1 MFSDK
6 TYNNI
11 MAEMMEY
18 MPDGVDT
25 QEGSLLYNACTKM
38 ALKLEEQYMEMQYL
52 YENMIPSTMDEE
64 HLIAYAKERGIALKE
79 PTFAI
84 LQAEFQQ
91 EIPLFSRFSHN
102 DLNYQVIENIKGFTY
117 KIECETAGKIGNTY
131 FGQLAPI
138 TFIEDWKGGELI
150 KVLIPGEE
158 AQTIDELR
166 EEVLKSF
173 DTKEFG
179 GNKADYKKKINSL
192 QGVGGCKVKR
202 RDRKTGY
209 IDVIILSSEYQVPSE
224 ELVETVQTAIDPE
237 VSSGEGDGLAPI
249 GHRVIVKPV
258 EVVPIHLLVEIAY
271 DHSVKTDNE
280 IKRQIES
287 KVSDYFLKLTRGWEK
302 STFLEIKIYQIISEL
317 SSIEGITDIHQIQ
330 LNGSRNNF
338 VLQPYQIPEIG
349 EIQQVQLNES
359 IDDKVLQANIAP
371 ERGEAYDI

>member
-102 DLNYQVIENIKGFTY
+102 DLNYQVIEKIKGFTY

-179 GNKADYKKKINSL
+179 GNKADYKKKIHSL

-202 RDRKTGY
+202 RDRNTGY
-209 IDVIILSSEYQVPSE
+209 IDVTILSSEYQVPSE
-224 ELVETVQTAIDPE
+224 ELVKTVQTAIDPE
-237 VSSGEGDGLAPI
+237 VSAGEGDGLAPI

-258 EVVPIHLLVEIAY
+258 EAVPINIKAQIEFVSGKNYEDIKNEIEHAVDLY
-271 DHSVKTDNE
+271 FLELSKKWEETDNL
-280 IKRQIES
+280 I
-287 KVSDYFLKLTRGWEK
+287 
-302 STFLEIKIYQIISEL
+302 IKIYQLITALSKIENIS
-317 SSIEGITDIHQIQ
+317 DIKNIMINEKEENILLEYNQI
-330 LNGSRNNF
+330 
-338 VLQPYQIPEIG
+338 
-349 EIQQVQLNES
+349 
-359 IDDKVLQANIAP
+359 P
-371 ERGEAYDI
+371 ERGEIYVI